1 MATAILTLRILPEE
15 TKAKLDKL
23 AQATHR
29 SKSYLAEKAIARY
42 LDLDLE
48 AWQVG
53 EIEQAIQ
60 EADRG
65 DFANPSDMTDLLK
78 KYAG

>member
-1 MATAILTLRILPEE
+1 MATTVLTLRVPEE
-15 TKAKLDKL
+15 VKAKLDKL

-29 SKSYLAEKAIARY
+29 SKSFLAEEAIARY
-42 LDLDLE
+42 LDLE

-53 EIEQAIQ
+53 EIEQAIK
-60 EADRG
+60 EADQD
-65 DFANPSDMTDLLK
+65 DFADPSDLADLLK

>member
-1 MATAILTLRILPEE
+1 MATAILTLRIPEE

-29 SKSYLAEKAIARY
+29 SKSYLAEEAIARY
-42 LDLDLE
+42 LELE

-65 DFANPSDMTDLLK
+65 DFAAPSDMTDLLK
-78 KYAG
+78 KHAG

>member
-1 MATAILTLRILPEE
+1 MATTVLTLRIPEE

-29 SKSYLAEKAIARY
+29 SKSFLAEEAIARY
-42 LDLDLE
+42 IDLE

-65 DFANPSDMTDLLK
+65 DFAPPSDLADLLK

>member
-1 MATAILTLRILPEE
+1 MAASVLTLRLPED

-23 AQATHR
+23 AQATRR
-29 SKSYLAEKAIARY
+29 SRSFLAEEAITRY
-42 LDLDLE
+42 LELE

-53 EIEQAIQ
+53 EIELALA

-65 DFANPSDMTDLLK
+65 EFATEADLQALLK
-78 KYAG
+78 SHAG

>member
-1 MATAILTLRILPEE
+1 MATTALTLRALEE
-15 TKAKLDKL
+15 VKAKL

-29 SKSYLAEKAIARY
+29 SKSFQAEEAIARHIN
-42 LDLDLE
+42 LE

-65 DFANPSDMTDLLK
+65 DFATPSDMTDLLK
-78 KYAG
+78 QYTG

>member
-1 MATAILTLRILPEE
+1 MATSVLTVRIPEE
-15 TKAKLDKL
+15 IKAKLDKL

-29 SKSYLAEKAIARY
+29 SKSFLAEEAIARY
-42 LDLDLE
+42 IDLE
-48 AWQVG
+48 AWQIG

-60 EADRG
+60 EADQG
-65 DFANPSDMTDLLK
+65 DFAPPSDLADLLK

>member
-1 MATAILTLRILPEE
+1 MATAILTLRLPEE

-29 SKSYLAEKAIARY
+29 SKSYLAEEAIARY
-42 LDLDLE
+42 LDLE

-65 DFANPSDMTDLLK
+65 DFAKPSDMTDLLE

>member
-1 MATAILTLRILPEE
+1 MATAILTLRVPEE

-29 SKSYLAEKAIARY
+29 SKSYLAEEAIARY
-42 LDLDLE
+42 LDLE

-65 DFANPSDMTDLLK
+65 DFANPSDMADLLK

>member
-1 MATAILTLRILPEE
+1 MATAILTLRVPEE

-29 SKSYLAEKAIARY
+29 SKSYLAEEAIARY
-42 LDLDLE
+42 LDLE

-60 EADRG
+60 EAEQD
-65 DFANPSDMTDLLK
+65 DFANPADLADLLK

>member
-42 LDLDLE
+42 LDLE

>member
-1 MATAILTLRILPEE
+1 MATAVLTLRIPEE
-15 TKAKLDKL
+15 TRAKLDKL

-29 SKSYLAEKAIARY
+29 SRSYLAEEAIVRY
-42 LDLDLE
+42 LELE

-65 DFANPSDMTDLLK
+65 DFADPSDMADLLK

>member
-1 MATAILTLRILPEE
+1 MATAILTLRVPEE

-29 SKSYLAEKAIARY
+29 SKSFLAEEAIVRHI
-42 LDLDLE
+42 DLE
-48 AWQVG
+48 VWQVG

-65 DFANPSDMTDLLK
+65 DFATPSDLADLLK
-78 KYAG
+78 QYPG

>member
-1 MATAILTLRILPEE
+1 MATAILTLRVPEE

-29 SKSYLAEKAIARY
+29 SKSYLAEEAIARY
-42 LDLDLE
+42 LDLE

-65 DFANPSDMTDLLK
+65 DFASPSDLANLLK

>member
-1 MATAILTLRILPEE
+1 MATSVLTVRIPEE
-15 TKAKLDKL
+15 TKAKLEKL

-29 SKSYLAEKAIARY
+29 SKSYLAEEAIARY
-42 LDLDLE
+42 LDLE

-65 DFANPSDMTDLLK
+65 DFASPADMADLLK
-78 KYAG
+78 KYAD

>member
-1 MATAILTLRILPEE
+1 MATAVLTLRIPEE

-29 SKSYLAEKAIARY
+29 SKSYLAEEAIVRY
-42 LDLDLE
+42 LELE

-65 DFANPSDMTDLLK
+65 DFADPSGMADLLK

>member
-1 MATAILTLRILPEE
+1 MATAVLTVRVPEAI
-15 TKAKLDKL
+15 KAKLDKL

-29 SKSYLAEKAIARY
+29 SRSFLAEEAIARY
-42 LDLDLE
+42 IDLE
-48 AWQVG
+48 SWQIG
-53 EIEQAIQ
+53 EIEQALE

-65 DFANPSDMTDLLK
+65 DFASSSELANLLK

>member
-1 MATAILTLRILPEE
+1 MVTVILTLRVPEE
-15 TKAKLDKL
+15 TKAKPDKL
-23 AQATHR
+23 AQATYR

-42 LDLDLE
+42 LDLE
-48 AWQVG
+48 VWQVG

-65 DFANPSDMTDLLK
+65 DFASPSDLTDLLK
-78 KYAG
+78 QYTG

>member
-1 MATAILTLRILPEE
+1 MTASVLTLRLPEA

-23 AQATHR
+23 AQATRR
-29 SKSYLAEKAIARY
+29 SKSFLAEEAINRY
-42 LDLDLE
+42 LELE

-53 EIEQAIQ
+53 EIELALA

-65 DFANPSDMTDLLK
+65 EFATEADLQALLK
-78 KYAG
+78 RHAG

>member
-1 MATAILTLRILPEE
+1 MATTILTLRVHEE
-15 TKAKLDKL
+15 TRAKLDKL

-29 SKSYLAEKAIARY
+29 SRSYLAEEAIARY
-42 LDLDLE
+42 LDLE

-60 EADRG
+60 EADQG
-65 DFANPSDMTDLLK
+65 DFASPTDLTDLLK

>member
-1 MATAILTLRILPEE
+1 MATAILTLRIPEE
-15 TKAKLDKL
+15 TKARLDKL
-23 AQATHR
+23 TQATRR

-42 LDLDLE
+42 LDLE

-60 EADRG
+60 EADQG
-65 DFANPSDMTDLLK
+65 DFASPSDLTDLLK
-78 KYAG
+78 QYTG

>member
-1 MATAILTLRILPEE
+1 MATTVLTLRIPEE

-23 AQATHR
+23 AKATHR
-29 SKSYLAEKAIARY
+29 SKSFLAEEAIARY
-42 LDLDLE
+42 LELE

-53 EIEQAIQ
+53 EIEQAIL

-65 DFANPSDMTDLLK
+65 DFAPPSDLANLLK

>member
-1 MATAILTLRILPEE
+1 MAPAILTLRLPEE
-15 TKAKLDKL
+15 TKAKPDKL

-29 SKSYLAEKAIARY
+29 SKSYLAEEAIARY
-42 LDLDLE
+42 FDLE

-53 EIEQAIQ
+53 EIEPAIQ

-65 DFANPSDMTDLLK
+65 QFAKPSDMTDLLK